1 MRKHLRSMLS
11 HYWRPIVLKGKC
23 EECGSTNNLEVHHI
37 DAFRQF
43 MYIYN
48 VPENK
53 EELTEEEIKKY
64 EYLCLG
70 YHFKEVRTYTLCNE
84 CHKKIHKKE
93 GKTAIKES
101 REITSYP
108 QEERNRLLIETYANS
123 SLSISQIVR
132 LKKRDILNID
142 LVNKEELLEY
152 TKERPDN
159 AFIFKSRV
167 GGNKALSTRMAQMII
182 SKYAKGN

>member
-11 HYWRPIVLKGKC
+11 HYWRPIVLKEKC

-101 REITSYP
+101 REITSY
-108 QEERNRLLIETYANS
+108 
-123 SLSISQIVR
+123 
-132 LKKRDILNID
+132 ILNNQSVKIQD
-142 LVNKEELLEY
+142 KRKPKFGFLL
-152 TKERPDN
+152 
-159 AFIFKSRV
+159 
-167 GGNKALSTRMAQMII
+167 GII
-182 SKYAKGN
+182 KRRRWKRTVVLDF